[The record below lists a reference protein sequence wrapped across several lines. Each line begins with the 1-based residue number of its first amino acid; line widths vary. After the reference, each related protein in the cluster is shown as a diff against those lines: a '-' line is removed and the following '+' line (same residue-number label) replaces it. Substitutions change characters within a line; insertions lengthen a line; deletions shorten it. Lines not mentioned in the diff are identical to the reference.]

1 MSLHLLRQSA
11 LSSQSLDMPFA
22 PGGVPGMSVMIPAQ
36 PHSSFTNDLS
46 TAVPFT
52 QALNAYPQPVA
63 AHSVGSGG
71 IMPSTSDVNP
81 GFGLPPS
88 QFLLAPNGFAQPSAP
103 VQAAPLDNGAAGANG
118 IHMTVPVP
126 GVGDIAPT
134 PHA

>member
-1 MSLHLLRQSA
+1 
-11 LSSQSLDMPFA
+11 MPFP
-22 PGGVPGMSVMIPAQ
+22 PGAVPGMSVMIPAQ

-63 AHSVGSGG
+63 HSVGHGG

-88 QFLLAPNGFAQPSAP
+88 QFLLAPNGFGQPSAP
-103 VQAAPLDNGAAGANG
+103 VQAAPLDNSAGAAAAM
-118 IHMTVPVP
+118 HMAVPVP
-126 GVGDIAPT
+126 GIGDIAPT